1 MKQEVRQLIKQ
12 ENNMAKMW
20 EIREGYD
27 PEYMGR
33 RGEESEYYD
42 GFEDGCEHGY
52 KKAMKEMRMMGMR
65 DNMGSDYKSG
75 NTSRMN
81 NRYMPP
87 YPSFRD
93 DDDDDDYE
101 DMNMRRRRRDSRGR
115 YM

>member
-1 MKQEVRQLIKQ
+1 
-12 ENNMAKMW
+12 
-20 EIREGYD
+20 
-27 PEYMGR
+27 
-33 RGEESEYYD
+33 
-42 GFEDGCEHGY
+42 
-52 KKAMKEMRMMGMR
+52 MKEMRMMGMR
-65 DNMGSDYKSG
+65 DNMGSEYKSG

-81 NRYMPP
+81 NRYMPPYMPP